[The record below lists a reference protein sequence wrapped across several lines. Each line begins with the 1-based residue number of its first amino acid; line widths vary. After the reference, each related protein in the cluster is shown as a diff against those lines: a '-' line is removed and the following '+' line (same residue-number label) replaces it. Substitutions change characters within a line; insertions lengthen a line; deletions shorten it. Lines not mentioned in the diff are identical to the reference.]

1 MIDIIDVA
9 SDEQLHQWLPEWL
22 EAPAIAL
29 DTEFVRERTYYP
41 IPGLIQLATEAG
53 VYLIDPLAIEDLSPL
68 RQLCEAPVVKVMHSA
83 SEDLEVFQRLLGC
96 LPAPLADTQLGAA
109 LAGHRFGIGYQH
121 LVAAVLGRELDKG
134 ETRSNWLQRPLT
146 ASQRHYA
153 AMDVAWLLPVYE
165 QLLAELELLGR
176 VDWWWEDNDRQVLAA
191 SRPLALEDSWRRL
204 RGAGRLR
211 PRELAVLQEVCG
223 WRERVARGSD
233 RPRGHVL
240 PDALCLELARQ
251 LPTSLAEL
259 QAHRE
264 LPRRLVKPHGADVL
278 AAIEAGRARPAA
290 SWPQLP
296 RPLTSAENRH
306 LKQLR
311 SVVGERAGGLEL
323 APELLARRRDL
334 ESLLRRRQL
343 PSSLQGWRQ
352 PVVGEPLLDALG
364 GLLEN

>member
-1 MIDIIDVA
+1 MWPGCCRCMSSCWPSSSCWAGSTGGGRTMTGRCWQPAARWPWRTAGAA
-9 SDEQLHQWLPEWL
+9 SGGPAASGPGSWRCSRKAAARRRG
-22 EAPAIAL
+22 APAAVIA
-29 DTEFVRERTYYP
+29 
-41 IPGLIQLATEAG
+41 PG
-53 VYLIDPLAIEDLSPL
+53 
-68 RQLCEAPVVKVMHSA
+68 
-83 SEDLEVFQRLLGC
+83 
-96 LPAPLADTQLGAA
+96 
-109 LAGHRFGIGYQH
+109 
-121 LVAAVLGRELDKG
+121 
-134 ETRSNWLQRPLT
+134 
-146 ASQRHYA
+146 
-153 AMDVAWLLPVYE
+153 
-165 QLLAELELLGR
+165 
-176 VDWWWEDNDRQVLAA
+176 
-191 SRPLALEDSWRRL
+191 
-204 RGAGRLR
+204 

-343 PSSLQGWRQ
+343 PSLLQGWRQ